1 VALPSA
7 EEKRMQRLTGALLG
21 GGAYETVIVI
31 LQDLA
36 AAELSEAFDHVDV
49 VVKQSDSSRVVLDGD
64 EFNL

>member
-1 VALPSA
+1 VALPTK
-7 EEKRMQRLTGALLG
+7 EELRTQRLTNALLG

-49 VVKQSDSSRVVLDGD
+49 VMKESDSSVVVLDGD
-64 EFNL
+64 NA